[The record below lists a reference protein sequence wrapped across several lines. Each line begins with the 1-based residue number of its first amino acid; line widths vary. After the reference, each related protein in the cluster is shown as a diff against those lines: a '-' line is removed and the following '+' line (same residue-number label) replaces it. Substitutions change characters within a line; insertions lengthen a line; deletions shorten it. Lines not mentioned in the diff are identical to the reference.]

1 MPPYNISE
9 KWDRSV
15 AHSIAERFM
24 LIDGFPRRDSA
35 VEYVTDKLMVWCVG
49 YNAPGGLT
57 WTPLMQAQ
65 WIQSVCVDEMRKWTS
80 VPALRDLFDAQFPP
94 LQPDKP
100 SRCPNCDNMG
110 ARVCDGKY
118 ERCACRIGRM
128 LHPSVVDEMNAP
140 AYLET
145 APLFPELEAPP
156 PPNAGTIAKV
166 LAHPLTQEDIDREI
180 AERKRIARE
189 KQNQARKEGEDHDT
203 E

>member
-1 MPPYNISE
+1 MPSLRKE
-9 KWDRSV
+9 LDRHV
-15 AHSIAERFM
+15 ALDVAARFK
-24 LIDGFPRRDSA
+24 LIPEFPHDRA
-35 VEYVTDKLMVWCVG
+35 VLEDTADWLQNRCHG
-49 YNAPGGLT
+49 YEFELGI
-57 WTPLMQAQ
+57 WTPELQARWLQ
-65 WIQSVCVDEMRKWTS
+65 QTARDAMPRWAGI
-80 VPALRDLFDAQFPP
+80 PALRALFESQFPTEP
-94 LQPDKP
+94 TEIA
-100 SRCPNCDNMG
+100 RCRD
-110 ARVCDGKY
+110 CDGGGTRLRDGRY